1 MFTNSLQY
9 KSSSNFF
16 NNKDIYK
23 NIDNFISILFQSIK
37 KNHYTYSNR
46 NQMIKF
52 SKNTPPPPPP
62 KKKSK
67 HENKQKHQQQEG
79 LMFIIYIFIRT

>member
-52 SKNTPPPPPP
+52 SKNTPPTPQ
-62 KKKSK
+62 KKSK